1 MNLIK
6 LPQPSFFSARKHQIV
21 AVILILTLLLSVIG
35 IGITDYSPA
44 NAYGYWLLMTVI
56 LAVAGTAISWIN
68 RAALPDQQIKK
79 LLMTQFIHW
88 VATAATVLGIFLLLK
103 TGRLNYESVGL
114 VLLLTLGLS
123 TFLDGYRIDWRFS
136 LLGVLMFLSAIL
148 ATYIEEYLWIIIV
161 ITVILIILIVLWERR
176 KNPLTTEIKE

>member
-6 LPQPSFFSARKHQIV
+6 LPQPSFSSARKRQIE
-21 AVILILTLLLSVIG
+21 AAILILTLLLSVIG
-35 IGITDYSPA
+35 IGITDYSPT

-56 LAVAGTAISWIN
+56 LAAAGTVISWIN
-68 RAALPDQQIKK
+68 RASLPDQQMKK
-79 LLMTQFIHW
+79 LLMTQIIHW
-88 VATAATVLGIFLLLK
+88 TATAATMLGIFLLLK

-114 VLLLTLGLS
+114 VLLFTLGLS

-136 LLGVLMFLSAIL
+136 LLGVLMFLSAVL
-148 ATYIEEYLWIIIV
+148 AAYIEEFLWIIII

-176 KNPLTTEIKE
+176 KNRLTAEIKE